1 MRDLKLKRLDTSYGK
16 YGDTCAGLKNM
27 LVTDLPIFNNDGTY
41 YSRALK
47 RTWIEVAGKTYEIT
61 IRSFGRT
68 VETERKDNCDLFLYS
83 LNRITED
90 ESDCGEEVAKV
101 LKRVVKLLP
110 AEVQKKIYHTLQVHE
125 RCREQKETFWK
136 MLKLRKEISKK

>member
-1 MRDLKLKRLDTSYGK
+1 MRDLKLKRLDTSYDK
-16 YGDTCAGLKNM
+16 YDTGWLKPF
-27 LVTDLPIFNNDGTY
+27 LVTDLPIFNNDGAY

-47 RTWIEVAGKTYEIT
+47 RGWIEVDGKTYGVDGE
-61 IRSFGRT
+61 
-68 VETERKDNCDLFLYS
+68 LFLYS
-83 LNRITED
+83 LNRINED

-125 RCREQKETFWK
+125 RCREQKEIFWR
-136 MLKLRKEISKK
+136 MPKLRKEISKK